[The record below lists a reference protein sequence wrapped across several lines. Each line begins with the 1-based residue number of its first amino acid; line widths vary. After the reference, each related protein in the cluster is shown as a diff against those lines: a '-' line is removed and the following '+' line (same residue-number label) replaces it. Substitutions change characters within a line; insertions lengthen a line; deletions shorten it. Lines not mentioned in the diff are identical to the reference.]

1 MTKLELKQENKRL
14 RDTVHTQQVQINTMN
29 KIFDKIFPAPPE
41 KREMGG
47 LRNFLNTPTIPIKDI
62 NFTNPNT
69 ENK

>member
-47 LRNFLNTPTIPIKDI
+47 LRNFLNVPAIPIQDI
-62 NFTNPNT
+62 NFTKPNT
-69 ENK
+69 EKK

>member
-41 KREMGG
+41 HREMGG
-47 LRNFLNTPTIPIKDI
+47 LRNFLNTPTIPIKDV
-62 NFTNPNT
+62 NFTKPNI
-69 ENK
+69 EDK